1 MNKIRRIRQFIDLIK
16 RKNTKQI
23 PLLLK
28 RTGMLTQFYKT
39 TFYKYH
45 NIKKFTS
52 DFFTTKQKDLNE
64 FKTNL
69 VLSYEETIGIKLTNE
84 DQNKIIYICI
94 YICIYMY
101 IYICIYIY
109 VYIYMCVC
117 VCLCM

>member
-45 NIKKFTS
+45 NIKKFT
-52 DFFTTKQKDLNE
+52 
-64 FKTNL
+64 NL
-69 VLSYEETIGIKLTNE
+69 TFLL
-84 DQNKIIYICI
+84 QNKKI
-94 YICIYMY
+94 
-101 IYICIYIY
+101 
-109 VYIYMCVC
+109 
-117 VCLCM
+117 